1 MNTRPQRWS
10 GCLFWSMLI
19 ADDARAHN
27 WSHGAACPEVNM
39 SINLEIRQYAGPD
52 RHRHDYS
59 QILFPMR
66 GSMLVDVEGRADVV
80 SSNSLAII
88 PQDRMHNFVPSADC
102 SLMVMDVELT
112 SLPDA
117 LVPSVL
123 SDASALTIK
132 IEPWLWRLFN
142 QLGREVEADGRRAP
156 DVAHL
161 ALSGL
166 QLLKQE
172 PATAAA
178 SRSLAERRVLD
189 AAGALGND
197 LGQTSVTN
205 MARKAGL
212 GQSQFHALFREAV
225 GQSPR
230 QYQLRKLFDR
240 AVDLLVNTSLPISEI
255 AYDLGYRNASSFN
268 RQFKQRF
275 GLTPSAFRNAD
286 ADGRSVAD

>member
-1 MNTRPQRWS
+1 
-10 GCLFWSMLI
+10 
-19 ADDARAHN
+19 
-27 WSHGAACPEVNM
+27 M

-66 GSMLVDVEGRADVV
+66 GSMLVDIEGRADVV
-80 SSNSLAII
+80 SSHSLAII
-88 PQDRMHNFVPSADC
+88 PQDRMHNFTPSADC
-102 SLMVMDVELT
+102 SLMVMDVELG

-123 SDASALTIK
+123 CGPSALTVR
-132 IEPWLWRLFN
+132 IEPWLWRVFN
-142 QLGREVEADGRRAP
+142 QLGREVEADGRRAR

-166 QLLKQE
+166 QLVRQE
-172 PATAAA
+172 QVTVAPP
-178 SRSLAERRVLD
+178 RSLAEQRVLD
-189 AAGALGND
+189 AAGAFGDL

-205 MARKAGL
+205 MARKVGL
-212 GQSQFHALFREAV
+212 GQSQFHALFRETV

-286 ADGRSVAD
+286 ADSRSVPD

>member
-1 MNTRPQRWS
+1 
-10 GCLFWSMLI
+10 
-19 ADDARAHN
+19 
-27 WSHGAACPEVNM
+27 M

-66 GSMLVDVEGRADVV
+66 GSMVVDVDGRSDVV

-88 PQDRMHNFVPSADC
+88 PQDRMHNFAPSADC
-102 SLMVMDVELT
+102 SLMVMDVELA

-123 SDASALTIK
+123 SDASALTVR

-142 QLGREVEADGRRAP
+142 QLGREVELDARRAG

-166 QLLKQE
+166 QLVRQE
-172 PATAAA
+172 PVMGAPL
-178 SRSLAERRVLD
+178 RSPAEQRVLNATGAFG
-189 AAGALGND
+189 AA
-197 LGQTSVTN
+197 SVTN

-212 GQSQFHALFREAV
+212 GQSQFHALFRETV
-225 GQSPR
+225 GQSPK

-240 AVDLLVNTSLPISEI
+240 AVDLLVNTSLPVSEI
-255 AYDLGYRNASSFN
+255 AYELGYRNAS
-268 RQFKQRF
+268 
-275 GLTPSAFRNAD
+275 AFRSAD
-286 ADGRSVAD
+286 ADGRRARD